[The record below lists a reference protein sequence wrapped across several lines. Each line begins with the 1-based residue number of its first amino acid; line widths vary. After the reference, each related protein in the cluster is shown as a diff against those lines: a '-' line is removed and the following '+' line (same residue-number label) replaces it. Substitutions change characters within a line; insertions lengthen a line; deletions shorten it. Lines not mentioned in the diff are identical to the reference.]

1 MKKQDKLEL
10 TEAQIDWL
18 RECTKCDEEYSI
30 YQQHP
35 SEGYFS
41 FDPKTGL
48 VNIEG
53 KFDCSHQDLED
64 FKGVRFGIV
73 DGYFNCSGNKL
84 KSLYGAPKKV
94 IGRIEKDGS
103 KTRVDLTFDC
113 SFNQLTSLN
122 GSPKKVGQNF
132 YCNNNLLISLERGPK
147 EVEHCYECSYNQ
159 LTSLEGSPKE
169 VGGYFAYRGNP
180 LTSLDGAPKA
190 GWELDN

>member
-1 MKKQDKLEL
+1 MKVEKKLEL

-18 RECTKCDEEYSI
+18 RECTECDEEYSI

-94 IGRIEKDGS
+94 TGRIEKDGS
-103 KTRVDLTFDC
+103 KTRGYGDFFC
-113 SFNQLTSLN
+113 SSNQLTSLN
-122 GSPKKVGQNF
+122 GAPKTVGGYFGCDGNQ
-132 YCNNNLLISLERGPK
+132 LTTLVGAPK
-147 EVEHCYECSYNQ
+147 TVGGSFDCDGNQ
-159 LTSLEGSPKE
+159 LTSLVGAPKT
-169 VGGYFAYRGNP
+169 VGGSFNCHNNP

-190 GWELDN
+190 GWGLR